1 MSTDISEVRQMV
13 AFGLSIVSLEKKL
26 EWMTQ
31 NGQSLLL
38 NWGEDN
44 NLWECCWIGANGK
57 RYTAFEKDVST
68 GLTSCIK
75 QLFEAL

>member
-13 AFGLSIVSLEKKL
+13 AFGLSIASLEKKL

-31 NGQSLLL
+31 NGQSLVL

-57 RYTAFEKDVST
+57 RYTAFKKDVSQ
-68 GLTSCIK
+68 GLTECIK
-75 QLFEAL
+75 QLFETL